1 MFAPRVC
8 RLPGQ
13 RVLVV
18 EDVDYHRRIGARSDR
33 SSAELR
39 GPSGRVGVLVDRSSG
54 KADFGVKTKA
64 VLSLDIESGRPKSV
78 LCAEGKLPVI
88 KPGSRS
94 L

>member
-1 MFAPRVC
+1 VQNA
-8 RLPGQ
+8 GAQ
-13 RVLVV
+13 VV
-18 EDVDYHRRIGARSDR
+18 G
-33 SSAELR
+33 
-39 GPSGRVGVLVDRSSG
+39 VGVLVDRSSG

-64 VLSLDIESGRPKSV
+64 VLSLDIESWEAEKCP